1 MKFILLLVT
10 ILFTGTL
17 FAQDNVPPEQKFP
30 KTPLGIL
37 PPFGLHKNKV
47 VVSTDATMLAELK
60 RSDLLKSR
68 AITQPQDLSMLPN
81 GNRVITLP
89 QDNMPCIVPNEN
101 GNVIMP
107 NVSALPTVPYRYKG
121 PGAIPN
127 PAMPILIEKPKK
139 K

>member
-10 ILFTGTL
+10 ILFAGTL
-17 FAQDNVPPEQKFP
+17 FAQDVPPEQKFP
-30 KTPLGIL
+30 KTRLGIL

-81 GNRVITLP
+81 GNRVIILP